1 LSSDKI
7 ARFARRNSSKAA
19 IDAAAK
25 AALELEER
33 RRRRSARV
41 QDAWLQ
47 ALRANPTGGSSGR
60 SLRAR
65 PLP

>member
-1 LSSDKI
+1 MSSDKI
-7 ARFARRNSSKAA
+7 ARLARRTSSKAA
-19 IDAAAK
+19 IDAAAT

-47 ALRANPTGGSSGR
+47 ALRANPSGGSGR
-60 SLRAR
+60 GLRAR

>member
-1 LSSDKI
+1 MSSDKI
-7 ARFARRNSSKAA
+7 VRRARRTSSKAA

-47 ALRANPTGGSSGR
+47 ALRANPTGDSGR
-60 SLRAR
+60 GLRAR
-65 PLP
+65 PLQ